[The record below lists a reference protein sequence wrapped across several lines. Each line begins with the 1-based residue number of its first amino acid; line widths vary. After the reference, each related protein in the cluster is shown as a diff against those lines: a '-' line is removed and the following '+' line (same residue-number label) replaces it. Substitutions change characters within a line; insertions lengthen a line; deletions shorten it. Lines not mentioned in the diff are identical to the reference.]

1 MSKAR
6 WAIVVLLLILVL
18 LVGLLVG
25 AKFSELAASR
35 AGSKLSNTSVL
46 LQQVQTLSQ
55 LVTVKYVLE
64 KVVVLED
71 AKWYGE
77 NRIILVAHGIV
88 KAGVDLQKLQP
99 GDVRVV
105 GHKKISLSLPPPA
118 IIDVHLDDEKTQ
130 VVERSTG
137 LLREFDKD
145 LEQSA
150 RRQALG
156 SLRSAAHR
164 YGILKEA
171 EDRLRDQLTVVF
183 QQLGFEEVEIRLV
196 SPGRR

>member
-77 NRIILVAHGIV
+77 NRVILVAHGIV

-99 GDVRVV
+99 GDVRVL

-171 EDRLRDQLTVVF
+171 EDRLRDQLTIVF
-183 QQLGFEEVEIRLV
+183 QQLGFDEVEIHLS

>member
-6 WAIVVLLLILVL
+6 WAIVVLLLMIVL
-18 LVGLLVG
+18 LIGLLVG
-25 AKFSELAASR
+25 AKFSELVASR
-35 AGSKLSNTSVL
+35 AGSKLYNTSVL

-77 NRIILVAHGIV
+77 NRVILVAHGIV

-105 GHKKISLSLPPPA
+105 GHK
-118 IIDVHLDDEKTQ
+118 
-130 VVERSTG
+130 
-137 LLREFDKD
+137 
-145 LEQSA
+145 
-150 RRQALG
+150 
-156 SLRSAAHR
+156 
-164 YGILKEA
+164 
-171 EDRLRDQLTVVF
+171 
-183 QQLGFEEVEIRLV
+183 RLV
-196 SPGRR
+196 SHCRLPQLSTFI

>member
-77 NRIILVAHGIV
+77 NRVILVAHGIV
-88 KAGVDLQKLQP
+88 KAGVDLQKLQL
-99 GDVRVV
+99 GHVRVV

-183 QQLGFEEVEIRLV
+183 QQLGFEEVEIRLS
-196 SPGRR
+196 SPARR

>member
-25 AKFSELAASR
+25 SKFSELAASR

-77 NRIILVAHGIV
+77 NRVILVAHGIV

-156 SLRSAAHR
+156 SLRGAAHR

-183 QQLGFEEVEIRLV
+183 QQLGFEEVEIRLS
-196 SPGRR
+196 SPARR

>member
-1 MSKAR
+1 M
-6 WAIVVLLLILVL
+6 
-18 LVGLLVG
+18 
-25 AKFSELAASR
+25 
-35 AGSKLSNTSVL
+35 
-46 LQQVQTLSQ
+46 
-55 LVTVKYVLE
+55 TVKYVLE

-77 NRIILVAHGIV
+77 NRVILVAHGVV

-105 GHKKISLSLPPPA
+105 GLKKISLSLPPPA
-118 IIDVHLDDEKTQ
+118 IIDVHLDDEKTE

-137 LLREFDKD
+137 LLRQFDKD

-164 YGILKEA
+164 CGILKEA

-183 QQLGFEEVEIRLV
+183 QQLGFEEVEIHLSSRAGDREPRPLN
-196 SPGRR
+196 

>member
-6 WAIVVLLLILVL
+6 WAIVVLLLILDL
-18 LVGLLVG
+18 LVGLLAG

-183 QQLGFEEVEIRLV
+183 QQLGFEEVEIRLS
-196 SPGRR
+196 SPARR